1 MSINLRLKVRAS
13 IPAMRQHSIYLAQ
26 AYPFPNICRH
36 KFDYFL
42 NEEENS
48 QNIVEIAVTK
58 EGDDHGCGK
67 FGNRCLRI
75 AFTVEH

>member
-42 NEEENS
+42 NEQENS
-48 QNIVEIAVTK
+48 QNIVEIAGSNK
-58 EGDDHGCGK
+58 GEERKDPQFQHPREGG
-67 FGNRCLRI
+67 
-75 AFTVEH
+75 